1 MQALERVTSPNYSL
15 DLGKRGSLRPSP
27 GTRAVPVSIDGF
39 GPSVAEW
46 PRQSPDATQGPLP
59 FAWVEFDPLPPPG
72 FSQQSSR
79 ETFPLAVSAVCPEIL
94 GDFRL
99 SRLSRLCLMP
109 APPPIF
115 DLSRCDDPRD
125 LIHDAVQ
132 RLFQGEILGLPTE
145 TQYVAAAYLLSPAAT
160 RLAQLSREW
169 SAEPPVLAVKSAA
182 EALDYL
188 PRASPLGRK
197 LLRRFWPGPV
207 TLRFHP
213 PAIGGLTQALP
224 LEIAHSLETSRSLG
238 FRLAGH
244 DVLHAILRLLP
255 APLLLTGERPVEGTA
270 DSASKLADQAGAAC
284 SILLDAGDLR
294 YTLPTS
300 VVHVDDTSWSLHRES
315 VVPARTLH
323 RLAGNLYLF
332 VCTGNTCRS
341 PMAEV
346 LFRRL
351 LSERQ
356 HCSEDELVDRGFVVT
371 SAGVAAGVGQ
381 PASDESIEQMR
392 LRGID
397 LRSHESQP
405 LTAELLAQADR
416 VFTMTRGHREL
427 VVRQFPHLAE
437 RVELLAR
444 DGGDVVDPIG
454 GGPDDYRR
462 CAEQIEA
469 NLRRLLD
476 EFPSES

>member
-1 MQALERVTSPNYSL
+1 M
-15 DLGKRGSLRPSP
+15 
-27 GTRAVPVSIDGF
+27 
-39 GPSVAEW
+39 
-46 PRQSPDATQGPLP
+46 
-59 FAWVEFDPLPPPG
+59 PPP
-72 FSQQSSR
+72 
-79 ETFPLAVSAVCPEIL
+79 
-94 GDFRL
+94 
-99 SRLSRLCLMP
+99 
-109 APPPIF
+109 PPVF
-115 DLSRCDDPRD
+115 DLLRCDDPRD
-125 LIHDAVQ
+125 LIHEAVQ
-132 RLFQGEILGLPTE
+132 RLVQGEILGLPTE
-145 TQYVAAAYLLSPAAT
+145 TQYVAAAYLLSPATA
-160 RLAQLSREW
+160 RLTELSHHW
-169 SAEPPVLAVKSAA
+169 SQEPPVLAVKSPA

-213 PAIGGLTQALP
+213 PAIGGLTQAIP
-224 LEIAHSLETSRSLG
+224 PEVVQSLEVSRSLG

-255 APLLLTGERPVEGTA
+255 APLVLTAERTIAGTG
-270 DSASKLADQAGAAC
+270 DSAGNLADLAGEAC
-284 SILLDAGDLR
+284 SMLLDAGELR

-300 VVHVDDTSWSLHRES
+300 VVHVDDTTWSLHRES

-341 PMAEV
+341 PMAEA

-356 HCSEDELVDRGFVVT
+356 HCSDDELVDRGFVVA

-392 LRGID
+392 QRGID
-397 LRSHESQP
+397 LRGHESQP
-405 LTAELLAQADR
+405 LTAELLSQADR

-427 VVRQFPHLAE
+427 VVRQFPQLAD
-437 RVELLAR
+437 RVELLAG

-454 GGPDDYRR
+454 GGPEDYRR
-462 CAEQIEA
+462 CAEQIES
-469 NLRRLLD
+469 NLRRLLE
-476 EFPSES
+476 EFPTEG